1 MYMTEMTEILIMLGT
16 DITQG
21 DSGNVRDQPDRLQR
35 GILDHT
41 FEHVDCFLAFM
52 LFKCVFSTLR
62 HFHSDF
68 S

>member
-1 MYMTEMTEILIMLGT
+1 MYMTEMTEIPIMLGT

-21 DSGNVRDQPDRLQR
+21 DSGNVRDQPNRLQR

-41 FEHVDCFLAFM
+41 FKHLDCFLAFM
-52 LFKCVFSTLR
+52 FIKCMFFTLQ

>member
-1 MYMTEMTEILIMLGT
+1 MYMTEKTEIPIMLGT

-21 DSGNVRDQPDRLQR
+21 DSGNVRDQPNRLQR

-41 FEHVDCFLAFM
+41 FLHLDCFLAFM
-52 LFKCVFSTLR
+52 FFECIFFTIQ